1 LIWNPEMADR
11 LEALLNH
18 FAVRARMFHSGALC
32 GINDLAANGDLGQL
46 HLVRSGPITVSHA
59 GEPPVH
65 VTDPSLLLYPRPL
78 AHRFVSDA
86 KRGADMACANLQF
99 DGGVANPIASAL
111 PRFVCLP
118 LAKVEGAE
126 PVLTLLF
133 EEAFNQRCGRHALVD
148 RLFEVVLIQVLRH
161 LMEAG
166 SIRSGMLAGMAH
178 PKLRNALIAMH
189 EQPAKEWSLD
199 ALAET
204 AGMSRSV
211 FADSF
216 RDTVGTTSG
225 AYLQSWRVSLAQQA
239 LRQGRPLKMIAID
252 VGYGSEAA
260 LSRAFKAQSGL
271 APREWKAAQNAPAD
285 G

>member
-1 LIWNPEMADR
+1 
-11 LEALLNH
+11 
-18 FAVRARMFHSGALC
+18 
-32 GINDLAANGDLGQL
+32 
-46 HLVRSGPITVSHA
+46 
-59 GEPPVH
+59 

-78 AHRFVSDA
+78 AHRFVTDA

-99 DGGVANPIASAL
+99 DGGAANPIAAAL
-111 PRFVCLP
+111 PRFICLP
-118 LAKVEGAE
+118 LAKIDGAE
-126 PVLTLLF
+126 SVLSLLF
-133 EEAFNQRCGRHALVD
+133 DEAFNQRCGRHALVD

-161 LMEAG
+161 LMETG

-189 EQPAKEWSLD
+189 EQPAKEWSLE

-216 RDTVGTTSG
+216 RDIVGCTPG

-271 APREWKAAQNAPAD
+271 APREWKQAQERATAN
-285 G
+285 